1 MIELLVPGTDAILEI
16 DEEKFAEEKLASL
29 DDFRFADTYAG
40 DNYGKPK
47 LQGS

>member
-1 MIELLVPGTDAILEI
+1 MTTLLVPGTEAILEI
-16 DEEKFAEEKLASL
+16 DEEKLAEEKLAAL
-29 DDFRFADTYAG
+29 EDFRFADTYAG